1 MKVDLWSVI
10 LMKLHIQKGKRMNQI
25 IRNVRDEL
33 KQAADDKTKKA
44 SKSFS
49 RKSQMPR
56 SQSGSSCQNCQ
67 KIFSPSSRVGKRKTS
82 DLCDELFES
91 GYCEE
96 VWWRLT
102 GRVGSAKIFNQMILR
117 FLKRGLKNISATGLN
132 VILCAITLF
141 VHLLNNIRN
150 TLITWKNGLN
160 RKIAGCGAVLPFR

>member
-1 MKVDLWSVI
+1 
-10 LMKLHIQKGKRMNQI
+10 MKLHIQKGKRMNQI

-49 RKSQMPR
+49 GKKSNARESKRQQLSKLPKNIFPKFKGWAR
-56 SQSGSSCQNCQ
+56 EKHLIYATNCLNLV
-67 KIFSPSSRVGKRKTS
+67 IARRCG
-82 DLCDELFES
+82 
-91 GYCEE
+91 
-96 VWWRLT
+96 WRLT
-102 GRVGSAKIFNQMILR
+102 GRDGSAKIFNQMILR

-150 TLITWKNGLN
+150 TLIT
-160 RKIAGCGAVLPFR
+160 